1 MRAQRRGRDRVK
13 TDRGRVATDS
23 YTPRDGQRNAVSEA
37 TPDVGKH
44 EYASG
49 TGGACEPVPGHTIS
63 WRHCLLGLVVG
74 EITLL
79 VISNVA
85 LIATNAAF
93 GGTDNIDGGV
103 VGVSTLL
110 AVILGG
116 WLAAKLAGRFGL
128 YQGIVVA
135 IGFIAVG
142 AIYTFFQE
150 SSIIAASLATNSH
163 HLIDLGP
170 MDLGNLFSGDL
181 LALFGGSVG
190 GLLSGKR

>member
-1 MRAQRRGRDRVK
+1 MATGTNTPKRRQPARASSRP
-13 TDRGRVATDS
+13 TNNA
-23 YTPRDGQRNAVSEA
+23 PAAVS
-37 TPDVGKH
+37 
-44 EYASG
+44 
-49 TGGACEPVPGHTIS
+49 TGHMIS
-63 WRHCLLGLVVG
+63 WRHCLLGLFVG
-74 EITLL
+74 ELTLL
-79 VISNVA
+79 VLSNVG

-93 GGTDNIDGGV
+93 GSTGTIDGGV

-116 WLAAKLAGRFGL
+116 WLAARLAGRAGM

-142 AIYTFFQE
+142 ALFEFLQE
-150 SSIIAASLATNSH
+150 LSIIAASLATNSH

-170 MDLGNLFSGDL
+170 MDMGNVFSGDL
-181 LALFGGSVG
+181 LALFGGTVG

>member
-1 MRAQRRGRDRVK
+1 M
-13 TDRGRVATDS
+13 ATDTRS
-23 YTPRDGQRNAVSEA
+23 PKRRQTS
-37 TPDVGKH
+37 
-44 EYASG
+44 AS
-49 TGGACEPVPGHTIS
+49 TGSRQTAAPIAASSGHTIS
-63 WRHCLLGLVVG
+63 WRHCLIGLAVG
-74 EITLL
+74 EVALL
-79 VISNVA
+79 VISNVG

-93 GGTDNIDGGV
+93 GSTDNIDGGV

-110 AVILGG
+110 SVILGG

-150 SSIIAASLATNSH
+150 SSIIATSLSTNSH

>member
-1 MRAQRRGRDRVK
+1 MSTETRSPKRRQTSASTRHAPAPA
-13 TDRGRVATDS
+13 ATYS
-23 YTPRDGQRNAVSEA
+23 
-37 TPDVGKH
+37 
-44 EYASG
+44 
-49 TGGACEPVPGHTIS
+49 GHTIS
-63 WRHCLLGLVVG
+63 WRHCLLGLFVG
-74 EITLL
+74 EIALL
-79 VISNVA
+79 VLSNVG

-93 GGTDNIDGGV
+93 GSSGSIDGGV

-110 AVILGG
+110 AVIFGG
-116 WLAAKLAGRFGL
+116 WLAAKLAGRAGL

-150 SSIIAASLATNSH
+150 SSIIASSLASNSH

>member
-1 MRAQRRGRDRVK
+1 MATGTRSPKRRQPARASSRPASTAPV
-13 TDRGRVATDS
+13 
-23 YTPRDGQRNAVSEA
+23 AVS
-37 TPDVGKH
+37 TQ
-44 EYASG
+44 
-49 TGGACEPVPGHTIS
+49 HTIS

-74 EITLL
+74 EATLL
-79 VISNVA
+79 ILSNVG

-93 GGTDNIDGGV
+93 GSAGTIDGGV
-103 VGVSTLL
+103 IGVSTLL
-110 AVILGG
+110 AVIFGG
-116 WLAAKLAGRFGL
+116 WLAARLAGRAGM

-142 AIYTFFQE
+142 ALFELLQE

-170 MDLGNLFSGDL
+170 MDMGNVFSGDL
-181 LALFGGSVG
+181 LALFGGTVG

>member
-1 MRAQRRGRDRVK
+1 M
-13 TDRGRVATDS
+13 ATDTRS
-23 YTPRDGQRNAVSEA
+23 PKRRQTSASSSSRQTPAPA
-37 TPDVGKH
+37 TP
-44 EYASG
+44 Y
-49 TGGACEPVPGHTIS
+49 TGHTIS

-74 EITLL
+74 EVALL

-93 GGTDNIDGGV
+93 GSTDNIDGGV

-110 AVILGG
+110 SVILGG

-150 SSIIAASLATNSH
+150 LSIIASSLSTNSH

>member
-1 MRAQRRGRDRVK
+1 M
-13 TDRGRVATDS
+13 AT
-23 YTPRDGQRNAVSEA
+23 
-37 TPDVGKH
+37 
-44 EYASG
+44 G
-49 TGGACEPVPGHTIS
+49 TGAPKRRQPARASSRPANNAPAAITPGHTIS
-63 WRHCLLGLVVG
+63 WRHCLLGLFVG
-74 EITLL
+74 EFTLL
-79 VISNVA
+79 VLSNVG

-93 GGTDNIDGGV
+93 GSTGTIDGGV

-116 WLAAKLAGRFGL
+116 YLAARLAGRAGM

-142 AIYTFFQE
+142 ALFEFLQE

-170 MDLGNLFSGDL
+170 MDMGNVFSGDL
-181 LALFGGSVG
+181 LALFGGTVG

>member
-1 MRAQRRGRDRVK
+1 MASETRSPKRRQTSASTSTRP
-13 TDRGRVATDS
+13 A
-23 YTPRDGQRNAVSEA
+23 EA
-37 TPDVGKH
+37 PANL
-44 EYASG
+44 YS
-49 TGGACEPVPGHTIS
+49 GHTIS

-74 EITLL
+74 ELALL

-93 GGTDNIDGGV
+93 GGTDSIAGGV

>member
-1 MRAQRRGRDRVK
+1 MATETRSPKRRQTSASTSSRPAPAPA
-13 TDRGRVATDS
+13 ATYS
-23 YTPRDGQRNAVSEA
+23 
-37 TPDVGKH
+37 
-44 EYASG
+44 
-49 TGGACEPVPGHTIS
+49 GHTIS
-63 WRHCLLGLVVG
+63 WRHCLLGLFVG
-74 EITLL
+74 EVALL
-79 VISNVA
+79 VLSNVA

-93 GGTDNIDGGV
+93 GPSGSIDGGV
-103 VGVSTLL
+103 VGVATLL

-116 WLAAKLAGRFGL
+116 WLAAKLAGRAGL

-142 AIYTFFQE
+142 AVYTFFQE
-150 SSIIAASLATNSH
+150 SSIIASSLSTNSH

>member
-1 MRAQRRGRDRVK
+1 M
-13 TDRGRVATDS
+13 ATDTRS
-23 YTPRDGQRNAVSEA
+23 PKRRQTSASTSSRQTPAPAA
-37 TPDVGKH
+37 T
-44 EYASG
+44 YS
-49 TGGACEPVPGHTIS
+49 GHTIS
-63 WRHCLLGLVVG
+63 WRHCLLGLFVG
-74 EITLL
+74 EIALL
-79 VISNVA
+79 VISNAA

-93 GGTDNIDGGV
+93 GSSGNLDGGV

-116 WLAAKLAGRFGL
+116 WLAARLAGRFGL

-142 AIYTFFQE
+142 AVYTFFQE
-150 SSIIAASLATNSH
+150 SSTIAAALSTNSH

>member
-1 MRAQRRGRDRVK
+1 MASETRSPKRRQTPASTSTRPAP
-13 TDRGRVATDS
+13 VAPANL
-23 YTPRDGQRNAVSEA
+23 YT
-37 TPDVGKH
+37 
-44 EYASG
+44 
-49 TGGACEPVPGHTIS
+49 GHTIS

-74 EITLL
+74 EVALL

-142 AIYTFFQE
+142 AVYTFFQE
-150 SSIIAASLATNSH
+150 SSTIASSLATNSH

-181 LALFGGSVG
+181 LALFGGTVG

>member
-1 MRAQRRGRDRVK
+1 VLDRVGK
-13 TDRGRVATDS
+13 GRVAEFIGH
-23 YTPRDGQRNAVSEA
+23 YPFQRMNQIIIAY
-37 TPDVGKH
+37 H
-44 EYASG
+44 
-49 TGGACEPVPGHTIS
+49 
-63 WRHCLLGLVVG
+63 VVAAG
-74 EITLL
+74 EIALL
-79 VISNVA
+79 VISNAA

-93 GGTDNIDGGV
+93 GSSGNIDGGV
-103 VGVSTLL
+103 VGVSTLV
-110 AVILGG
+110 AVIFGG

-150 SSIIAASLATNSH
+150 SSIIASSLATNSH

-170 MDLGNLFSGDL
+170 MNLGNLFSGDL

>member
-1 MRAQRRGRDRVK
+1 MASETRSPKRRQTSASTGSRQTPAPAAVYSGR
-13 TDRGRVATDS
+13 
-23 YTPRDGQRNAVSEA
+23 
-37 TPDVGKH
+37 
-44 EYASG
+44 
-49 TGGACEPVPGHTIS
+49 TIS
-63 WRHCLLGLVVG
+63 WRHCLIGVVAG
-74 EITLL
+74 EVALL
-79 VISNVA
+79 VISNVG

-93 GGTDNIDGGV
+93 GPTSNIDGGV

-110 AVILGG
+110 AVIFGG
-116 WLAAKLAGRFGL
+116 WLAARLAGRFGL

-142 AIYTFFQE
+142 AVYTFFQE
-150 SSIIAASLATNSH
+150 SSTIASSLATNSH

-190 GLLSGKR
+190 GLLSGRR

>member
-1 MRAQRRGRDRVK
+1 MATETRSPKRRQTSASTGSRRAPAPAPVSTGR
-13 TDRGRVATDS
+13 
-23 YTPRDGQRNAVSEA
+23 
-37 TPDVGKH
+37 
-44 EYASG
+44 
-49 TGGACEPVPGHTIS
+49 TIS
-63 WRHCLLGLVVG
+63 WRHCLIGLFVG
-74 EITLL
+74 EIALL
-79 VISNVA
+79 VLSNVG

-93 GGTDNIDGGV
+93 GSPASIDGGV

-110 AVILGG
+110 AVIFGG
-116 WLAAKLAGRFGL
+116 WLAARLAGRFGL

-150 SSIIAASLATNSH
+150 SSIIASSLATNSH

-170 MDLGNLFSGDL
+170 MDLGNLFSGDM

>member
-1 MRAQRRGRDRVK
+1 M
-13 TDRGRVATDS
+13 
-23 YTPRDGQRNAVSEA
+23 
-37 TPDVGKH
+37 
-44 EYASG
+44 
-49 TGGACEPVPGHTIS
+49 IS
-63 WRHCLLGLVVG
+63 WRHCLLGLLVG
-74 EITLL
+74 EVALL
-79 VISNVA
+79 VISNVG

-93 GGTDNIDGGV
+93 GSTSTLDGGV

-116 WLAAKLAGRFGL
+116 YLAARLAGRAGL

-142 AIYTFFQE
+142 ALFQFLQE
-150 SSIIAASLATNSH
+150 SSLIASSLSTNSH

-170 MDLGNLFSGDL
+170 MDMGNVFSGDL

>member
-1 MRAQRRGRDRVK
+1 MSTETRSPKRRQTSASTSTRHEP
-13 TDRGRVATDS
+13 APAAS
-23 YTPRDGQRNAVSEA
+23 YS
-37 TPDVGKH
+37 
-44 EYASG
+44 
-49 TGGACEPVPGHTIS
+49 GHTIS
-63 WRHCLLGLVVG
+63 WRHCLLGLFVG
-74 EITLL
+74 EIALL
-79 VISNVA
+79 VLSNLG

-93 GGTDNIDGGV
+93 GPSGSIDGGV
-103 VGVSTLL
+103 VGVATLL
-110 AVILGG
+110 AVIVGG
-116 WLAAKLAGRFGL
+116 WLAAKLAGRAGL
-128 YQGIVVA
+128 YQGIAVA

-150 SSIIAASLATNSH
+150 SSIIASSLATNSH

>member
-1 MRAQRRGRDRVK
+1 MASETRSPKRRQTSASTSTRP
-13 TDRGRVATDS
+13 AAA
-23 YTPRDGQRNAVSEA
+23 PAAVYS
-37 TPDVGKH
+37 
-44 EYASG
+44 
-49 TGGACEPVPGHTIS
+49 GHTIS
-63 WRHCLLGLVVG
+63 WRHCLLGLFVG
-74 EITLL
+74 EIALL
-79 VISNVA
+79 LISNVA
-85 LIATNAAF
+85 LIGTNAAF
-93 GGTDNIDGGV
+93 GGTENIDGGV

-150 SSIIAASLATNSH
+150 SSIIASSLATNSH

>member
-1 MRAQRRGRDRVK
+1 M
-13 TDRGRVATDS
+13 ATDTRS
-23 YTPRDGQRNAVSEA
+23 PKRRQTSASTSSRQTPAPAA
-37 TPDVGKH
+37 T
-44 EYASG
+44 YS
-49 TGGACEPVPGHTIS
+49 GHTIS

-74 EITLL
+74 EIALL

-150 SSIIAASLATNSH
+150 SSIIATSLSTNSH